1 MVLEHEP
8 KFHDY
13 NVCTGRPVSLRE
25 IVDVVLEVS
34 GKTLPV
40 EVAKEGWNLAYTA
53 SCGRLEAEMGPLK
66 LHALKDAVEEL
77 YAYYQAHAANIPY
90 CELKKTR

>member
-1 MVLEHEP
+1 M
-8 KFHDY
+8 
-13 NVCTGRPVSLRE
+13 
-25 IVDVVLEVS
+25 VLEVS

-40 EVAKEGWNLAYTA
+40 EVAKEGWNLDYTA

-77 YAYYQAHAANIPY
+77 YAYYQACKEKIPY
-90 CELKKTR
+90 YELKGTR